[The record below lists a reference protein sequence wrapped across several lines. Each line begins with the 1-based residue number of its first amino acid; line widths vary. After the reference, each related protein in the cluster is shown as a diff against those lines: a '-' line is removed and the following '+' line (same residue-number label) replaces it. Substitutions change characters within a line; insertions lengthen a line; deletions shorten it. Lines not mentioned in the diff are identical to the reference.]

1 MQEKL
6 LNQDNIISTVARVA
20 LRTQKS
26 EKSGNYFTILTL
38 RFKNGLEIDYFVD
51 KKDKFGLMDA
61 IKSVSQSEKTRQYPK
76 RGLTAYVKFKP
87 VAQTR
92 KQKTNKN
99 I

>member
-61 IKSVSQSEKTRQYPK
+61 IKSVSQSEK
-76 RGLTAYVKFKP
+76 LD
-87 VAQTR
+87 
-92 KQKTNKN
+92 N
-99 I
+99 ILNED

>member
-76 RGLTAYVKFKP
+76 RGLTAYVKLKLL
-87 VAQTR
+87 AQNR
-92 KQKTNKN
+92 KQKANKN

>member
-6 LNQDNIISTVARVA
+6 LNQDNIISTVARVS

-51 KKDKFGLMDA
+51 KKDKFGLLDA
-61 IKSVSQSEKTRQYPK
+61 VKSMSQSEK
-76 RGLTAYVKFKP
+76 LD
-87 VAQTR
+87 
-92 KQKTNKN
+92 N
-99 I
+99 ILNED

>member
-26 EKSGNYFTILTL
+26 EISGNYFTILTL

-51 KKDKFGLMDA
+51 KKDKFGLLDA
-61 IKSVSQSEKTRQYPK
+61 VKSISQSEK
-76 RGLTAYVKFKP
+76 LD
-87 VAQTR
+87 
-92 KQKTNKN
+92 N
-99 I
+99 ILNED

>member
-51 KKDKFGLMDA
+51 KKDKFGLLDA
-61 IKSVSQSEKTRQYPK
+61 IKSIPQSET
-76 RGLTAYVKFKP
+76 
-87 VAQTR
+87 
-92 KQKTNKN
+92 
-99 I
+99 IS

>member
-51 KKDKFGLMDA
+51 KKDKFGLKDV
-61 IKSVSQSEKTRQYPK
+61 ISRISQSEK
-76 RGLTAYVKFKP
+76 LD
-87 VAQTR
+87 
-92 KQKTNKN
+92 N
-99 I
+99 ILNED

>member
-38 RFKNGLEIDYFVD
+38 RFKNGLEFDYFVD
-51 KKDKFGLMDA
+51 KKDKFGLLDA
-61 IKSVSQSEKTRQYPK
+61 VKSISQSEK
-76 RGLTAYVKFKP
+76 LD
-87 VAQTR
+87 
-92 KQKTNKN
+92 N
-99 I
+99 ILNED

>member
-6 LNQDNIISTVARVA
+6 LNQDNIISTVARVT

-61 IKSVSQSEKTRQYPK
+61 IKSVSQSEK
-76 RGLTAYVKFKP
+76 LD
-87 VAQTR
+87 
-92 KQKTNKN
+92 N
-99 I
+99 ILNED

>member
-51 KKDKFGLMDA
+51 KKGKFGLLDA
-61 IKSVSQSEKTRQYPK
+61 IKSISQSEK
-76 RGLTAYVKFKP
+76 LD
-87 VAQTR
+87 
-92 KQKTNKN
+92 N
-99 I
+99 ILNED

>member
-61 IKSVSQSEKTRQYPK
+61 IKSISQSDKIE
-76 RGLTAYVKFKP
+76 
-87 VAQTR
+87 
-92 KQKTNKN
+92 N
-99 I
+99 ILNED

>member
-6 LNQDNIISTVARVA
+6 LNQDNVISTVARVA

-51 KKDKFGLMDA
+51 KKDKFGLLDA
-61 IKSVSQSEKTRQYPK
+61 VKSISQSEK
-76 RGLTAYVKFKP
+76 LD
-87 VAQTR
+87 
-92 KQKTNKN
+92 N
-99 I
+99 ILNED

>member
-38 RFKNGLEIDYFVD
+38 RFKNGLENDYFVD

-61 IKSVSQSEKTRQYPK
+61 IKSVSQSEK
-76 RGLTAYVKFKP
+76 LD
-87 VAQTR
+87 
-92 KQKTNKN
+92 N
-99 I
+99 ILNED

>member
-20 LRTQKS
+20 LRTQES

-61 IKSVSQSEKTRQYPK
+61 IKSVSQSEK
-76 RGLTAYVKFKP
+76 LD
-87 VAQTR
+87 
-92 KQKTNKN
+92 N
-99 I
+99 ILNED

>member
-51 KKDKFGLMDA
+51 KKINSVFLMPLN
-61 IKSVSQSEKTRQYPK
+61 QY
-76 RGLTAYVKFKP
+76 L
-87 VAQTR
+87 
-92 KQKTNKN
+92 NLKN
-99 I
+99 

>member
-51 KKDKFGLMDA
+51 QKDKFGLMDA
-61 IKSVSQSEKTRQYPK
+61 IKSVSQSEK
-76 RGLTAYVKFKP
+76 LD
-87 VAQTR
+87 
-92 KQKTNKN
+92 N
-99 I
+99 ILNED

>member
-38 RFKNGLEIDYFVD
+38 RFKNGLEIDYCVD
-51 KKDKFGLMDA
+51 KKDKFGLKDV
-61 IKSVSQSEKTRQYPK
+61 ISRISQSEK
-76 RGLTAYVKFKP
+76 LD
-87 VAQTR
+87 
-92 KQKTNKN
+92 N
-99 I
+99 ILNED

>member
-38 RFKNGLEIDYFVD
+38 RFKNGLEIDYFID
-51 KKDKFGLMDA
+51 KKDKFGLLDA
-61 IKSVSQSEKTRQYPK
+61 VKSISQSEK
-76 RGLTAYVKFKP
+76 LD
-87 VAQTR
+87 
-92 KQKTNKN
+92 N
-99 I
+99 ILNED

>member
-51 KKDKFGLMDA
+51 KKDKFGLLDA
-61 IKSVSQSEKTRQYPK
+61 VKSISQSEK
-76 RGLTAYVKFKP
+76 LDNIL
-87 VAQTR
+87 
-92 KQKTNKN
+92 NKD
-99 I
+99 